1 MSTHARVVLTSSG
14 PREGLQAALFVGMSP
29 PSRIRWD
36 PARKADHLTLPRTV
50 VAPLRGCDDAH
61 LSCVRQL
68 ASILRAQFAPCERG
82 EASCRSR
89 ERSGRSSQKS
99 WAVPRVPATPFFT
112 GALTVL
118 PRRRHLLT
126 AKHSCWRAAQPSW
139 AAAAH
144 SARPTRGGVEASGEL
159 ITPVG
164 ALRRTRSRR
173 SSPRACHV
181 RRCTRR
187 RRPAP
192 CAAPP
197 TRRRR
202 LSRRRRLICSCR

>member
-68 ASILRAQFAPCERG
+68 ASILRAQFAPCKRG

-99 WAVPRVPATPFFT
+99 WAKSPRPGDAVFHGGRSPSHRGGDTSSWPSTAAGAQRSRAGRPLRTAPAPREAASKPAASSLRRWVPYAALARVAP
-112 GALTVL
+112 L
-118 PRRRHLLT
+118 HE
-126 AKHSCWRAAQPSW
+126 RAMC
-139 AAAAH
+139 AAAPA
-144 SARPTRGGVEASGEL
+144 
-159 ITPVG
+159 VG
-164 ALRRTRSRR
+164 ALR
-173 SSPRACHV
+173 PVPH
-181 RRCTRR
+181 
-187 RRPAP
+187 
-192 CAAPP
+192 
-197 TRRRR
+197 RR
-202 LSRRRRLICSCR
+202 LVVVGCLAAVD